1 MSPGSRGWTGC
12 ARSGG
17 GKEGNAVMDEH
28 RIRHR
33 AYEIWEQEGRPE
45 GRRAEHWERACR
57 ELQDEEERAGRNARE
72 TGGNPAHAPADS
84 GAGI

>member
-1 MSPGSRGWTGC
+1 
-12 ARSGG
+12 
-17 GKEGNAVMDEH
+17 MDEH

-57 ELQDEEERAGRNARE
+57 ELQEEDERAKEEGSEPQGLAQ
-72 TGGNPAHAPADS
+72 APADT

>member
-1 MSPGSRGWTGC
+1 
-12 ARSGG
+12 
-17 GKEGNAVMDEH
+17 MDEH

-33 AYEIWEQEGRPE
+33 AYEIWEQDGRPE

-57 ELQDEEERAGRNARE
+57 ELQEEDERAKEQGSEPRDLAR
-72 TGGNPAHAPADS
+72 ASADS

>member
-1 MSPGSRGWTGC
+1 
-12 ARSGG
+12 
-17 GKEGNAVMDEH
+17 MDEH

-33 AYEIWEQEGRPE
+33 AYAIWEQEGRPE

-57 ELQDEEERAGRNARE
+57 ELQEEDERAKEKGAEPRDLAQ
-72 TGGNPAHAPADS
+72 ASADT

>member
-1 MSPGSRGWTGC
+1 
-12 ARSGG
+12 
-17 GKEGNAVMDEH
+17 MDEH

-33 AYEIWEQEGRPE
+33 AYEIWEREGRPE

-57 ELQDEEERAGRNARE
+57 ELREEDERAKEEAPEEAGDRV
-72 TGGNPAHAPADS
+72 HAPADS

>member
-1 MSPGSRGWTGC
+1 
-12 ARSGG
+12 
-17 GKEGNAVMDEH
+17 MDEH

-33 AYEIWEQEGRPE
+33 AYEIWEREGRPE

-57 ELQDEEERAGRNARE
+57 ELRDEDERAKEEGAAPRDLAR
-72 TGGNPAHAPADS
+72 ASADS

>member
-1 MSPGSRGWTGC
+1 MPEHAT
-12 ARSGG
+12 
-17 GKEGNAVMDEH
+17 DEH

-33 AYEIWEQEGRPE
+33 AYEIWEREGRPE

-57 ELQDEEERAGRNARE
+57 ELREEDERARDEAPDERRGLA
-72 TGGNPAHAPADS
+72 PASADS

>member
-1 MSPGSRGWTGC
+1 
-12 ARSGG
+12 
-17 GKEGNAVMDEH
+17 MDEH

-57 ELQDEEERAGRNARE
+57 ELQEEDERAKEKDSEPRDPAR
-72 TGGNPAHAPADS
+72 ASADT

>member
-1 MSPGSRGWTGC
+1 
-12 ARSGG
+12 
-17 GKEGNAVMDEH
+17 MDEH

-57 ELQDEEERAGRNARE
+57 ELQEEDERAKEKDSEPRDLAQ
-72 TGGNPAHAPADS
+72 ASADT

>member
-1 MSPGSRGWTGC
+1 
-12 ARSGG
+12 
-17 GKEGNAVMDEH
+17 MDEH

-57 ELQDEEERAGRNARE
+57 ELQEEDERAKEQGPKPRDHAR
-72 TGGNPAHAPADS
+72 ASADS
-84 GAGI
+84 GADI

>member
-1 MSPGSRGWTGC
+1 
-12 ARSGG
+12 
-17 GKEGNAVMDEH
+17 MDEH

-57 ELQDEEERAGRNARE
+57 ELREEDERAKEDVPEPRDPAR
-72 TGGNPAHAPADS
+72 ASADT

>member
-1 MSPGSRGWTGC
+1 
-12 ARSGG
+12 
-17 GKEGNAVMDEH
+17 MDEH

-57 ELQDEEERAGRNARE
+57 ELQEEDERAKNEGPDPGASDPGTPAR
-72 TGGNPAHAPADS
+72 ASADS

>member
-1 MSPGSRGWTGC
+1 
-12 ARSGG
+12 
-17 GKEGNAVMDEH
+17 MDEH

-57 ELQDEEERAGRNARE
+57 ELQEEDERAKEQGSEPRDLAR
-72 TGGNPAHAPADS
+72 ASADS

>member
-1 MSPGSRGWTGC
+1 
-12 ARSGG
+12 
-17 GKEGNAVMDEH
+17 MDEH

-57 ELQDEEERAGRNARE
+57 ELQEEDERAKEQGSEPRDRAQ
-72 TGGNPAHAPADS
+72 ASADT

>member
-1 MSPGSRGWTGC
+1 
-12 ARSGG
+12 
-17 GKEGNAVMDEH
+17 MDEH

-57 ELQDEEERAGRNARE
+57 ELQEEDERAKEQGPEPRDRVRA
-72 TGGNPAHAPADS
+72 AADS